1 MVGLRYELTD
11 IKIDQRAL
19 YSLLNSQRGPVAGHV
34 REVGRRTVV
43 AAKSLS
49 GVRTGR
55 LKRSIK
61 MERDRSNPR
70 EYAVLVGSDV
80 RHALVHHQGA
90 RPHVITAKRPGGMMK
105 FRRGGTTV
113 YARQVSHP
121 GHRGNKYLTRAL
133 RIAMTR

>member
-11 IKIDQRAL
+11 IKIDQRGL
-19 YSLLNSQRGPVAGHV
+19 YSLLHSQRGPVAEQV

-70 EYAVLVGSDV
+70 EYAVLVGFRCQARAGASSG
-80 RHALVHHQGA
+80 RPATCHHGQASRRDDEVPQGRE
-90 RPHVITAKRPGGMMK
+90 RP
-105 FRRGGTTV
+105 
-113 YARQVSHP
+113 S
-121 GHRGNKYLTRAL
+121 TRSA
-133 RIAMTR
+133 